1 MATEEQTDVLV
12 IGSGMGGLSA
22 ALYAAKKGFRI
33 ILCEKADQVGG
44 TTATSAGM
52 IWIPNSRQA
61 REAGIDDSVEKA
73 REYLAN
79 ELGYMAV
86 QDMVDAYLA
95 DCATALEVMETHT
108 EVEFELITAPDY
120 HPNQPGGMDGGRC
133 LTALDY
139 DGRKLGH
146 DFRLVRPPNEQM
158 LVLGGMMVA
167 YGDLPSFLHPFR
179 TIKDLAYVARRLLR
193 YAADRFRYPRGTEIT
208 AGNAL
213 VARFLKS
220 LKEVGVDVRTG
231 MALGDLIEEDG
242 RVTGAVLGR
251 GSKNSTIRAAKGV
264 ILATGG
270 FAASAELRKSFGGA
284 KDHDNTLVPPEN
296 TGGGILAAQRLG
308 AAIDWDQV
316 NPAFWIPG
324 SDWTGPDGKKVAI
337 PYGFFERCKPGLI
350 AVNSHGKRF
359 VNESNSY
366 HDIVSAIYD
375 DRAAGGGTHYWV
387 CDSPFIRR
395 YGLGWLIRPWPY
407 TLSYRKFVCS
417 GYVSMGQG
425 LDELARNTGIDPAGL
440 AESVKRNNEYA
451 VTGNDLDF
459 ERGTSAYNH
468 AFGEPDHKPNPNI
481 GPIKDGPFFAL
492 RIVPTSLGTT
502 VGLRVD
508 ENSNVLNETGDP
520 IGGLFVCGND
530 QGSLMRGTYPSG
542 GITLGPAMVF
552 AYKAVESIAAGA
564 TSDKLGGNDC

>member
-1 MATEEQTDVLV
+1 MATEEQTNVLV

-22 ALYAAKKGFRI
+22 AVYAAKKGFRV

-79 ELGYMAV
+79 EVGNMAV
-86 QDMVDAYLA
+86 QDNVDAYLA
-95 DCATALEVMETHT
+95 DCATALEVMETDT

-146 DFRLVRPPNEQM
+146 DFRLVRPPNERM
-158 LVLGGMMVA
+158 RVLGGMMVA

-179 TIKDLAYVARRLLR
+179 SIKDLAYVARRLLR

-220 LKEVGVDVRTG
+220 LKNVGVDVRTG
-231 MALGDLIEEDG
+231 MALVDLIEEDG

-251 GSKNSTIRAAKGV
+251 GNKNSTIKAAKGV

-284 KDHDNTLVPPEN
+284 RDHDNTLVPPEN
-296 TGGGILAAQRLG
+296 TGDGILAAQRLG
-308 AAIDWDQV
+308 AAIDKDQV
-316 NPAFWIPG
+316 NPAFWMPG
-324 SDWTGPDGKKVAI
+324 QTGLGLT
-337 PYGFFERCKPGLI
+337 ER
-350 AVNSHGKRF
+350 R
-359 VNESNSY
+359 
-366 HDIVSAIYD
+366 
-375 DRAAGGGTHYWV
+375 
-387 CDSPFIRR
+387 SPF
-395 YGLGWLIRPWPY
+395 P
-407 TLSYRKFVCS
+407 
-417 GYVSMGQG
+417 
-425 LDELARNTGIDPAGL
+425 TGSSNGA
-440 AESVKRNNEYA
+440 N
-451 VTGNDLDF
+451 
-459 ERGTSAYNH
+459 
-468 AFGEPDHKPNPNI
+468 PD
-481 GPIKDGPFFAL
+481 
-492 RIVPTSLGTT
+492 
-502 VGLRVD
+502 
-508 ENSNVLNETGDP
+508 
-520 IGGLFVCGND
+520 
-530 QGSLMRGTYPSG
+530 
-542 GITLGPAMVF
+542 
-552 AYKAVESIAAGA
+552 
-564 TSDKLGGNDC
+564 